1 MSLKQLELSKSFNER
16 ALDKYLRHL
25 GFCTDIRQMG
35 GSYEDVKVV
44 KSEKNDDFEFDVM
57 FVLKIPEK
65 CHLEIVE
72 IPGRHGYA
80 MLTVAN
86 GSRGTPDY
94 YRSTGYT
101 FFAGCLTFEND
112 MLIVDAEKITAAFF
126 GELHRWMNTK
136 PVLGYDLRPKQR
148 GTAIHMDVISEQ
160 KGKNSISYMYMYM

>member
-44 KSEKNDDFEFDVM
+44 KSEEDDDFEFDVM
-57 FVLKIPEK
+57 FVLKIPEE

-80 MLTVAN
+80 MLKVAN
-86 GSRGTPDY
+86 GFIFTPDY
-94 YRSTGYT
+94 YCHGATGHK
-101 FFAGCLTFEND
+101 FFARC
-112 MLIVDAEKITAAFF
+112 
-126 GELHRWMNTK
+126 
-136 PVLGYDLRPKQR
+136 
-148 GTAIHMDVISEQ
+148 
-160 KGKNSISYMYMYM
+160 